1 MTADEF
7 DEHLRTIGG
16 RPMAYPTAEQLEKLR
31 AEIVRE
37 REEADTLRQQAET
50 LMRQRLN
57 WELQERYWQ
66 WQQWIL
72 LGTFVLGVLGIVSR
86 VFWP

>member
-1 MTADEF
+1 MSAD
-7 DEHLRTIGG
+7 DIL
-16 RPMAYPTAEQLEKLR
+16 QLEKLR
-31 AEIVRE
+31 AEIIRE
-37 REEADTLRQQAET
+37 REQADALRQQAET

-57 WELQERYWQ
+57 WELQERLWR

-72 LGTFVLGVLGIVSR
+72 LGAFILGALGIVSR

>member
-1 MTADEF
+1 MAD
-7 DEHLRTIGG
+7 
-16 RPMAYPTAEQLEKLR
+16 PSYPSPEQLEKLR

-57 WELQERYWQ
+57 WELQERLWR

-72 LGTFVLGVLGIVSR
+72 LGTFILGVLGLIFGR
-86 VFWP
+86 FG